1 VAPFAGNNMLVL
13 HSCPANSESKY
24 FVQVLHNEHPI
35 LMAVYFSS
43 SRADYA
49 YDFVCFLDMYFY

>member
-1 VAPFAGNNMLVL
+1 L